1 MEIVETRETSG
12 SEEAVS
18 ALVADG
24 TGKTQRRPL
33 TRQRIVR
40 TALRIMDEEGLQA
53 VSMRRIGRELGVEA
67 MSLYNHVRDKDDIL
81 DAICEEVLTEFR
93 VPQEREWAAAVRA
106 AAGEYRR
113 LLLAH
118 PKVITLMSGRKG
130 PFTNPD
136 SLRVYE
142 YALGLF
148 RDAGL
153 SVADS
158 VNVFNA
164 FGSYILGSV
173 TMELGPAIAGSA
185 DEAHIRAHAEMAGL
199 AASVGLPRLAEAL
212 PYLVECDIQ
221 TQFEFGLDLLIEAVM
236 ARLPA
241 PPD

>member
-1 MEIVETRETSG
+1 
-12 SEEAVS
+12 
-18 ALVADG
+18 
-24 TGKTQRRPL
+24 
-33 TRQRIVR
+33 
-40 TALRIMDEEGLQA
+40 
-53 VSMRRIGRELGVEA
+53 
-67 MSLYNHVRDKDDIL
+67 VRDKDDIL

>member
-1 MEIVETRETSG
+1 MSTTTSRTGSEVRRREPLSRDRIVE
-12 SEEAVS
+12 A
-18 ALVADG
+18 
-24 TGKTQRRPL
+24 
-33 TRQRIVR
+33 
-40 TALRIMDEEGLQA
+40 ALRVMDEEGLES

-93 VPQEREWAAAVRA
+93 VPQETEWAPAARA

-118 PKVITLMSGRKG
+118 PQVITLMSGRKG
-130 PFTNPD
+130 PFTTPD

-148 RDAGL
+148 QDAGL

-158 VNVFNA
+158 VNAFNA

-173 TMELGPAIAGSA
+173 TMQLGPAIAGSG
-185 DEAHIRAHAEMAGL
+185 DEAHVLAHGEMARL
-199 AASVGLPRLAEAL
+199 AASVGLPHLAEA
-212 PYLVECDIQ
+212 
-221 TQFEFGLDLLIEAVM
+221 
-236 ARLPA
+236 
-241 PPD
+241 